1 MVRTLFSLFALHIK
15 AISAY
20 TVAFKYAI
28 LCLQRNP
35 SWTDLFV
42 LPIIIVLECFFFRN
56 NLPSFQ
62 QINLTAYVIRMLIYC
77 IR

>member
-42 LPIIIVLECFFFRN
+42 LPIIIVLECFF
-56 NLPSFQ
+56 
-62 QINLTAYVIRMLIYC
+62 
-77 IR
+77 